1 MKQPA
6 LRTVERMDL
15 VSAIDALREVI
26 DTYGRRPA
34 KGGPVSPPSYQG
46 PAIANAMR
54 VVSQYDIRRSVE
66 AMPMEDRKPV
76 TVYRAAA
83 HA

>member
-1 MKQPA
+1 
-6 LRTVERMDL
+6 MDL

-34 KGGPVSPPSYQG
+34 KGGPVSPPSLQG

-54 VVSQYDIRRSVE
+54 VVSQYDMRRSVE
-66 AMPMEDRKPV
+66 AMPLEDRKPK
-76 TVYRAAA
+76 TVYRATA